1 VTKKQIAIFLLI
13 LFYLLSVGSAYAFN
27 GDTTVEEPRE
37 HSPQRKIERELK
49 QLPDESFLEQDDR
62 S

>member
-1 VTKKQIAIFLLI
+1 MTKKQIAIFLLI

-27 GDTTVEEPRE
+27 GNTSIEEPRE
-37 HSPQRKIERELK
+37 HSPQRKIERVLK
-49 QLPDESFLEQDDR
+49 QMPDESFLEQNDR